1 MPTLA
6 ETADRAQAALQAY
19 QAAHVTLAA
28 SAEMVVNMAG
38 EGLLTEAEALASLR
52 RHVDRYHA
60 ALTALD
66 GHSHEVRP

>member
-52 RHVDRYHA
+52 RHVRRYQDDLA
-60 ALTALD
+60 ALD
-66 GHSHEVRP
+66 GQSH

>member
-1 MPTLA
+1 MSTLA
-6 ETADRAQAALQAY
+6 QKADRALADLQAY
-19 QAAHVTLAA
+19 QTAHVTMAA

-60 ALTALD
+60 ALATLD
-66 GHSHEVRP
+66 GHNHEVRA